1 MEVMLDTN
9 AYCDWLRAGRWH
21 EEISSASSVSISVI
35 VLGELHH
42 GFLGGSRS
50 QENQSTLKEILS
62 QPNVA
67 VVDVDAE
74 IAEVF
79 AEMIHYLVKSGT
91 KIPTNDVWIAAA
103 ACVRGAVLLTSDDH
117 FSRLPQV
124 RRK

>member
-9 AYCDWLRAGRWH
+9 AYCDWLCGGRWH
-21 EEISSASSVSISVI
+21 EEISSAVTVSISAI

-42 GFLGGSRS
+42 GFLGGSRYE
-50 QENQSTLKEILS
+50 ENLATLKEILI
-62 QPNVA
+62 QPNVR
-67 VVDVDAE
+67 VVDVDRE

-79 AEMIHYLVKSGT
+79 AEMVHYLIKSGT